1 MKHQCNLD
9 FIIMKQSLRTFVL
22 AIIHVFSMVTFYLI
36 VVIFLLLLAVIDLS
50 VGVSNDAVNFLNG
63 AIGAKVAPLKTIII
77 IAAVGVFI
85 GASLSNGMMD
95 IARHGIYQPQHFYF
109 SEIMTILL
117 AVMLTD
123 VVLLDVFNSLGMP
136 TSTTVSLVFELL
148 GATTALSIVKI
159 ASSDG
164 ALQFGDLLNTDKALT
179 VIIAIFLSVAVAF
192 IFGWIVQWITRL
204 AFSFNYPKYSK
215 YFVGIFGG
223 LASTA
228 IVYFM
233 LIKGIKDTSFLSDN
247 LKNVVFNHMQIAVL
261 ASFVIFTIL
270 MQALYWMK
278 VNVLKVIVLMG
289 TFSLA
294 LAFAANDLV
303 NFVGVPLAGY
313 SSFMDLLAQN
323 GSVSPDSFLMESL
336 CQPAKTP
343 WYFLVGSGFIMVIV
357 LATSKKAHLV
367 VKRSNDLARQQ
378 EGIENF
384 GTSQIAGV
392 IVRTCTNMSS
402 NISSL
407 IPDGIRQRI
416 SKRFNKNEIIL
427 EDHASY
433 DLVRASVNV
442 VLSGLLVALGTSM
455 KLPLSTTYVAFMVA
469 MGSSLADKAWSR
481 ESAVYRITG
490 VLSVIGG
497 WFITAGVAFI
507 ISFCVAMV
515 INFGE
520 IPAMIICII
529 LAAMMLLRYN
539 QRIYKHKVDKDT
551 NEEAEESA
559 ITRMRTAADGTEALA
574 FFREN
579 SRRELVQ
586 VLTFSAETLRKA
598 IDGFIGENLREM
610 RKVISNINEEKLY
623 LKQIKRIGTLGVAQ
637 LDSQIAIEKGLYYY
651 QSNDFSSEIVY
662 SILHL
667 IGPCKEHVENNF
679 IPLNKVQKEAL
690 QSSVDDVI
698 QFINETREL
707 ITDNHYQMTDSLL
720 SESQELAQQLTQLKR
735 GELKRL
741 REEYLSTKTS
751 LVYLNIIQEIQDMVL
766 FTTNLLKVSRKFQ
779 TE

>member
-1 MKHQCNLD
+1 ML
-9 FIIMKQSLRTFVL
+9 
-22 AIIHVFSMVTFYLI
+22 TFYLI

-63 AIGAKVAPLKTIII
+63 AIGAKVAPIKTIII

-109 SEIMTILL
+109 PEIMTILL

-148 GATTALSIVKI
+148 GATTAISIVKI
-159 ASSDG
+159 ASSHG

-233 LIKGIKDTSFLSDN
+233 LIKGIKDASFVSDS
-247 LKNVVFNHMQIAVL
+247 LKSIVFNHMQIAVFV
-261 ASFVIFTIL
+261 SFVFFTIL
-270 MQALYWMK
+270 MQALHWLK

-323 GSVSPDSFLMESL
+323 GSVSPDSFLMEAL

-343 WYFLVGSGFIMVIV
+343 WYFLVGSGFVMVIV

-384 GTSQIAGV
+384 GTSQLAGV
-392 IVRTCTNMSS
+392 IVRTCTNVSS
-402 NISSL
+402 TLSSL
-407 IPDGIRQRI
+407 VPEGIKQ
-416 SKRFNKNEIIL
+416 KVNERFNKNENPRSGVLIPRRSTAPAIW
-427 EDHASY
+427 HARRS
-433 DLVRASVNV
+433 DSPRWAFRCATASRFTTGVTIFLTEAPSSPPCRAS
-442 VLSGLLVALGTSM
+442 AQ
-455 KLPLSTTYVAFMVA
+455 P
-469 MGSSLADKAWSR
+469 
-481 ESAVYRITG
+481 
-490 VLSVIGG
+490 
-497 WFITAGVAFI
+497 
-507 ISFCVAMV
+507 
-515 INFGE
+515 
-520 IPAMIICII
+520 
-529 LAAMMLLRYN
+529 
-539 QRIYKHKVDKDT
+539 
-551 NEEAEESA
+551 
-559 ITRMRTAADGTEALA
+559 TAASAW
-574 FFREN
+574 R
-579 SRRELVQ
+579 SRPQ
-586 VLTFSAETLRKA
+586 APSTAWPPKP
-598 IDGFIGENLREM
+598 
-610 RKVISNINEEKLY
+610 
-623 LKQIKRIGTLGVAQ
+623 
-637 LDSQIAIEKGLYYY
+637 
-651 QSNDFSSEIVY
+651 SSRNT
-662 SILHL
+662 SPSRHRTCLPTCRASDRDRHTSR
-667 IGPCKEHVENNF
+667 PPHA
-679 IPLNKVQKEAL
+679 P
-690 QSSVDDVI
+690 
-698 QFINETREL
+698 TR
-707 ITDNHYQMTDSLL
+707 
-720 SESQELAQQLTQLKR
+720 
-735 GELKRL
+735 
-741 REEYLSTKTS
+741 
-751 LVYLNIIQEIQDMVL
+751 
-766 FTTNLLKVSRKFQ
+766 SR
-779 TE
+779 